1 MRWGI
6 IAASCWFVL
15 AGCQSLSPE
24 ATPANPVTPVA
35 STALETAPDTTVPP
49 VAEPTKVA
57 AETAPATEPEPI
69 TDIWLRIQQG
79 LHLPD
84 VDNEKVRVQR
94 DWYIRNQAYMD
105 RVAER
110 ADWYLFHIVE
120 SLEAAGMPLDLALL
134 PIVESAYQP
143 YAYSRSRAAG
153 MWQFIP
159 STGRLYGLPI
169 NWWQDGRRDV
179 VRSTDAA
186 IRYLKRLNQMF
197 DGDWLLAMAAYN
209 GGEGTIMRA
218 MEKNRKKGLP
228 TDFWSLDLRTE
239 TSAYVPKMIALSQ
252 LLREPEKYGFNWK
265 PVQNEV
271 RFARVAVGSQ
281 IDLKL
286 AAELAG
292 ISSDTLYQL
301 NPHYV
306 RWATDPEGPH
316 DLLVPVDKAEQFQFA
331 LQNLPVEKRVQWGVY
346 TVKSGDTLGGIASKH
361 KTSVAQLRSTNN
373 LKGNLIN
380 IGQTLLIPRQGGQ
393 PNKDTRLAAESSSPR
408 PAANGIHT
416 VREGENLWSI
426 ARANGLSVNQ
436 LRMLNKLAEGD
447 LLKPGQLLKVHS
459 DAKLA
464 SAASTRSKE
473 EIQLAAN
480 PHLSVKKIQYTVRNG
495 DSLSRIADKFSVS
508 VSDLSKWNRWDK
520 KKALRPGQKL
530 TVYVDQANL
539 SGG

>member
-6 IAASCWFVL
+6 IAATSWLYL
-15 AGCQSLSPE
+15 AGCQTFTSPSPAE
-24 ATPANPVTPVA
+24 MPEPVLAVVSEPATASETLAPSTPASVELPPTPQ
-35 STALETAPDTTVPP
+35 E
-49 VAEPTKVA
+49 
-57 AETAPATEPEPI
+57 I
-69 TDIWLRIQQG
+69 TDLWVRIQRG

-84 VDNEKVRVQR
+84 VDNDQVRVQR

-105 RVAER
+105 RVADR

-186 IRYLKRLNQMF
+186 MRYLKRLNTMF
-197 DGDWLLAMAAYN
+197 NGDWLLAMAAYN
-209 GGEGTIMRA
+209 GGEGTILRA

-228 TDFWSLDLRTE
+228 TDFWSLNLKTE

-252 LLREPEKYGFNWK
+252 LLRNPEKYGFSWK
-265 PVQNEV
+265 PVRNEV

-292 ISSDTLYQL
+292 ISTETLYQL

-316 DLLVPVDKAEQFQFA
+316 DLLVPVEKAEAFQFA
-331 LQNLPVEKRVQWGVY
+331 LQSLPIEKRVQWGVY

-373 LKGNLIN
+373 IRGNLIN
-380 IGQTLLIPRQGGQ
+380 IGQTLLIPHQGGT
-393 PNKDTRLAAESSSPR
+393 PNKDTRLADQSSTVR
-408 PAANGIHT
+408 PSASGTHT
-416 VREGENLWSI
+416 VKEGENLWSI
-426 ARANGLSVNQ
+426 ARANGLSVAQLRKLNQ
-436 LRMLNKLAEGD
+436 LADND
-447 LLKPGQLLKVHS
+447 LIKPGQQLKVDS
-459 DAKLA
+459 NGRATPRTA
-464 SAASTRSKE
+464 SADS
-473 EIQLAAN
+473 QLAASN
-480 PHLSVKKIQYTVRNG
+480 PLLSVKKIQYTVRNG
-495 DSLSRIADKFSVS
+495 DSLARIASKFSVS
-508 VSDLSKWNRWDK
+508 VNDLSKWNRWDK
-520 KKALRPGQKL
+520 NRILRPGQKL
-530 TVYVDQANL
+530 TVFVDQANL